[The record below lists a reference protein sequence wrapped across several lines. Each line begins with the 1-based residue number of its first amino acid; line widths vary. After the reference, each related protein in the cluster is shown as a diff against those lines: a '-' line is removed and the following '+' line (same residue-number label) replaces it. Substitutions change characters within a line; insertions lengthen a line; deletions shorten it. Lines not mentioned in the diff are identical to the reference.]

1 MKAAR
6 AETHNSNI
14 MTVNDKKA
22 ELLAPAGDTESLV
35 SALDFGA
42 DAVYLAGKT
51 FGMRAGARNF
61 SEEELAWAVKTAHE
75 RGVKVYLTCNTVPLN
90 GETDVFP
97 EFIAGAKNAGVDAV
111 IAADI
116 GVIAMVKEFAPGLEI
131 HASTQTG
138 IVNFRTAAELYKMG
152 VKRAV
157 LARELSLE
165 DIRKIRENIPEDM
178 ELEVFVHGAMC
189 VSFSGRCLISE
200 YLTGRNANRG
210 ECAQP
215 CRWGYYLMEEKRP
228 GEFFRVFEDEG
239 GSYILNSRDM
249 CMIEHL
255 DDLLEAG
262 VYSLKIEGRAK
273 SAYYTA
279 LTTNAYRAALDCA
292 LRGEEPPKWVLEEV
306 NKISHRPYCTGFFY
320 GHPNEGSGSQNPAE
334 ITNGGQYFKDSG
346 YIREYDF
353 VAAIDNCEGGV
364 MHLTTRNFFTLSD
377 ELEILAPKREPIK
390 FAPSEMFEDGEQIDT
405 ARHAMRKITIKTDI
419 EVPPH
424 SLLRKR
430 II

>member
-1 MKAAR
+1 
-6 AETHNSNI
+6 
-14 MTVNDKKA
+14 MTINNGNRA
-22 ELLAPAGDTESLV
+22 ELLAPAGDTECLI

-42 DAVYLAGKT
+42 DAVYLAGKM
-51 FGMRAGARNF
+51 FGMRAGAKNF
-61 SEEELAWAVKTAHE
+61 TDEDLITAVQTAHE
-75 RGVKVYLTCNTVPLN
+75 RGAKVYITCNTVPLN
-90 GETDVFP
+90 GELDEFP
-97 EFIAGAKNAGVDAV
+97 DFIARARQAGVDAV

-116 GVIAMVKEFAPGLEI
+116 GIIAMIKEFAPGLEI

-138 IVNFRTAAELYKMG
+138 VVNYRTAVELYKMG
-152 VKRAV
+152 VKRVV
-157 LARELSLE
+157 LAREVSLE
-165 DIRKIRENIPEDM
+165 NIKTIRKNIPEDM
-178 ELEVFVHGAMC
+178 EIEAFVHGAMC

-215 CRWGYYLMEEKRP
+215 CRWEYYLMEEKRP
-228 GEFFRVFEDEG
+228 GEFFKVFEDDD

-279 LTTNAYRAALDCA
+279 LTTNAYRAALDCV
-292 LRGEEPPKWVLEEV
+292 LNGTQPPRWVLDEV

-320 GHPNEGSGSQNPAE
+320 GHPSDGSGSQDPNQT
-334 ITNGGQYFKDSG
+334 TNGGQYFKDSS

-353 VAAIDNCEGGV
+353 VATVDRCENGV
-364 MHLTTRNFFTLSD
+364 MYLTTRNFFKLSD
-377 ELEILAPKREPIK
+377 ELEILAPQKEPIK
-390 FAPSEMFEDGEQIDT
+390 FSPVKMFDESGEEIDT
-405 ARHAMRKITIKTDI
+405 ARHAMRKISIPTDI
-419 EVPPH
+419 AVPEH

-430 II
+430 VD

>member
-1 MKAAR
+1 M
-6 AETHNSNI
+6 
-14 MTVNDKKA
+14 MTINNEKRA
-22 ELLAPAGDTESLV
+22 ELLAPAGDTESLI

-51 FGMRAGARNF
+51 FGMRAGAKNF
-61 SEEELAWAVKTAHE
+61 TDEDLITAVQTAHE
-75 RGVKVYLTCNTVPLN
+75 RGAKVYITCNTVPLN
-90 GETDVFP
+90 GELDEFP
-97 EFIAGAKNAGVDAV
+97 DFIARARQAGVDAV

-116 GVIAMVKEFAPGLEI
+116 GIIAMIKEFAPGLEI

-138 IVNFRTAAELYKMG
+138 VVNYRTAAELYKMG
-152 VKRAV
+152 VKRVV
-157 LARELSLE
+157 LAREVSLE
-165 DIRKIRENIPEDM
+165 NIKTIRKNIPDDM
-178 ELEVFVHGAMC
+178 EIEAFVHGAMC

-215 CRWGYYLMEEKRP
+215 CRWEYYLMEEKRP
-228 GEFFRVFEDEG
+228 GEFFKVFEDED

-292 LRGEEPPKWVLEEV
+292 LDGTQPPRWVLDEV

-320 GHPNEGSGSQNPAE
+320 GHPSDGSGSQDPN
-334 ITNGGQYFKDSG
+334 ITTNGGQYFKDSS

-353 VAAIDNCEGGV
+353 VATVDRCENGV
-364 MHLTTRNFFTLSD
+364 MHLTTRNFFKLSD
-377 ELEILAPKREPIK
+377 ELEILAPQKEPIK
-390 FAPSEMFEDGEQIDT
+390 FSPAKMFDESGEEIDT
-405 ARHAMRKITIKTDI
+405 ARHAMRKIFIPTDI
-419 EVPPH
+419 SVPEH

-430 II
+430 VD

>member
-1 MKAAR
+1 MNTMKR
-6 AETHNSNI
+6 
-14 MTVNDKKA
+14 A
-22 ELLAPAGDTESLV
+22 ELLAPAGDAESLQ

-42 DAVYLAGKT
+42 DAVYLAGKSY
-51 FGMRAGARNF
+51 GMRAGAKNF
-61 SEEELAWAVKTAHE
+61 DEEGLCQAVQNAHSHS
-75 RGVKVYLTCNTVPLN
+75 VKVYVTCNTVPLN
-90 GETDVFP
+90 EEADRFP
-97 EFIAGAKNAGVDAV
+97 EFISMVQNAGADAV

-116 GVIAMVKEFAPGLEI
+116 GVIAMIREYAPGLEI

-138 IVNFRTAAELYKMG
+138 IVNYRTACELYKMG

-157 LARELSLE
+157 LAREVNLE
-165 DIRKIRENIPEDM
+165 NIGIIREKIPQDM
-178 ELEVFVHGAMC
+178 EIEVFVHGAMC

-228 GEFFRVFEDEG
+228 NQFYKVFEDERG
-239 GSYILNSRDM
+239 TFILNARDM

-255 DDLLEAG
+255 DDLLDAG

-279 LTTNAYRAALDCA
+279 LTTNAYRSALDCV
-292 LRGEEPPKWVLEEV
+292 LKGETPPKWVLDEV

-320 GHPNEGSGSQNPAE
+320 GHPNDGSESQNPNE
-334 ITNGGQYFKDSG
+334 ITNGGQYFADSG
-346 YIREYDF
+346 YMREYDF
-353 VAAIDNCEGGV
+353 VGTVDRCENGV
-364 MHLTTRNFFTLSD
+364 MHVTQRNHFTLSD
-377 ELEILAPKREPIK
+377 ELEILAPQTAPIPFSPTK
-390 FAPSEMFEDGEQIDT
+390 MFNEDGEEIDT
-405 ARHAMRKITIKTDI
+405 ARHAMMKLTIPTDI
-419 EVPPH
+419 VVPPH

-430 II
+430 V

>member
-1 MKAAR
+1 MDNNGKR
-6 AETHNSNI
+6 
-14 MTVNDKKA
+14 A
-22 ELLAPAGDTESLV
+22 ELLAPAGDTESLLA
-35 SALDFGA
+35 ALDFGA
-42 DAVYLAGKT
+42 DAVYLAGKE
-51 FGMRAGARNF
+51 FGVRAGAKHF
-61 SEEELAWAVKTAHE
+61 TMEELVAAVQTAHE
-75 RGVKVYLTCNTVPLN
+75 RGVKVYITCNTVPLN
-90 GETDVFP
+90 GELEVFP
-97 EFIAGAKNAGVDAV
+97 EFIASAQEADVDAV

-116 GVIAMVKEFAPGLEI
+116 GVISMIKEYAPRLEI

-138 IVNFRTAAELYKMG
+138 IVNYRTAAELYKMG

-157 LARELSLE
+157 LAREVSLE
-165 DIRKIRENIPEDM
+165 GIKTIRRNIPEDM
-178 ELEVFVHGAMC
+178 EIEVFVHGAMC

-200 YLTGRNANRG
+200 YLTGRDANRG

-215 CRWGYYLMEEKRP
+215 CRWNYYLMEEKRP
-228 GEFFRVFEDEG
+228 GQFFRVFEDEG

-255 DDLLEAG
+255 EELLEAG

-292 LRGEEPPKWVLEEV
+292 MKGEQPPRWVLDEV

-320 GHPNEGSGSQNPAE
+320 GHPNEGSGSQEAGE
-334 ITNGGQYFKDSG
+334 ITNGGQYFSDSS

-353 VAAIDNCEGGV
+353 VATADRCENGV
-364 MHLTTRNFFTLSD
+364 MYLTTRNYFTLSD
-377 ELEILAPKREPIK
+377 ELEILAPKREPIR
-390 FAPSEMFEDGEQIDT
+390 FSPERMFGEGGEEIDA
-405 ARHAMRKITIKTDI
+405 ARHPMRKISIPTDI
-419 EVPPH
+419 EVPER

-430 II
+430 VK

>member
-1 MKAAR
+1 M
-6 AETHNSNI
+6 NN
-14 MTVNDKKA
+14 KKA
-22 ELLAPAGDTESLV
+22 ELLAPAGDEESLQ

-61 SEEELAWAVKTAHE
+61 DEEALFRAVQTAHE
-75 RGVKVYLTCNTVPLN
+75 KGARVYITCNTVPTN
-90 GETDVFP
+90 NEADKFP
-97 EFIAGAKNAGVDAV
+97 EFIATAQSAGVDAV

-116 GVIAMVKEFAPGLEI
+116 GVISMIKEFAPKLAI

-138 IVNFRTAAELYKMG
+138 VVNYRTALELYRMG
-152 VKRAV
+152 VKRVV
-157 LARELSLE
+157 LAREVDLE
-165 DIRKIRENIPEDM
+165 NIKIIRDNIPEDM
-178 ELEVFVHGAMC
+178 EIEAFVHGAMC

-215 CRWGYYLMEEKRP
+215 CRWKYYLMEEKRP
-228 GEFFRVFEDEG
+228 GEFYNVFENDE
-239 GSYILNSRDM
+239 GSYILNARDM

-255 DDLLEAG
+255 DDVLNAG

-273 SAYYTA
+273 SAYYSA
-279 LTTNAYRAALDCA
+279 VTTNAYRAALDSVLKGEAPPAWA
-292 LRGEEPPKWVLEEV
+292 LDEV

-320 GHPNEGSGSQNPAE
+320 GHPSDGSGSQEPNE

-346 YIREYDF
+346 YVREFDF
-353 VAAIDNCEGGV
+353 VATIDRCENGT
-364 MHLTTRNFFTLSD
+364 MYLTQRNYFTLND
-377 ELEILAPKREPIK
+377 ELEILAPGLEPIK
-390 FAPSEMFEDGEQIDT
+390 FAPALMFNDDGEQIDA
-405 ARHAMRKITIKTDI
+405 ARHAMSKITIQSGIT
-419 EVPPH
+419 VPPH

-430 II
+430 I

>member
-1 MKAAR
+1 MIDNNR
-6 AETHNSNI
+6 
-14 MTVNDKKA
+14 KA
-22 ELLAPAGDTESLV
+22 ELLAPAGDAESLL

-51 FGMRAGARNF
+51 FGMRAGAKNF
-61 SEEELAWAVKTAHE
+61 TDDELVTAVQTAHE
-75 RGVKVYLTCNTVPLN
+75 RGVKVYITCNTVPLN
-90 GETDVFP
+90 GEADDFP
-97 EFIAGAKNAGVDAV
+97 EYISKAQQAGVDAV

-116 GVIAMVKEFAPGLEI
+116 GVIAMINEFAPGLEI

-138 IVNFRTAAELYKMG
+138 IVNYRTAAELYKMG

-165 DIRKIRENIPEDM
+165 DIKAIRRNIPDDM
-178 ELEVFVHGAMC
+178 EIEVFVHGAMC
-189 VSFSGRCLISE
+189 MSFSGRCLISE
-200 YLTGRNANRG
+200 YLTGRDANRG

-228 GEFFRVFEDEG
+228 GEFFKVFEDEA

-262 VYSLKIEGRAK
+262 VYSFKIEGRAK

-292 LRGEEPPKWVLEEV
+292 LKGEAPPNWVLEEV

-320 GHPNEGSGSQNPAE
+320 GHPNEGSGSQNPAAV
-334 ITNGGQYFKDSG
+334 TNGGQYFKDSG

-353 VAAIDNCEGGV
+353 VATVDNCENGV
-364 MHLTTRNFFTLSD
+364 MYLTTRNYFTLAD
-377 ELEILAPKREPIK
+377 ELEILAPEREPVK
-390 FAPSEMFEDGEQIDT
+390 FAPETMFDDNGEEIDT
-405 ARHAMRKITIKTDI
+405 ARHAMRKITIPTDI
-419 EVPPH
+419 EVPAH

-430 II
+430 ISRKE

>member
-1 MKAAR
+1 
-6 AETHNSNI
+6 
-14 MTVNDKKA
+14 MTNKKA
-22 ELLAPAGDTESLV
+22 ELLAPAGDEESLL

-42 DAVYLAGKT
+42 DAVYLAGKSY
-51 FGMRAGARNF
+51 GMRAGAKNF
-61 SEEELAWAVKTAHE
+61 DEDGLCRAVQTAHA
-75 RGVKVYLTCNTVPLN
+75 RGVKVYVTCNTVPLN
-90 GETDVFP
+90 EEADRFP
-97 EFIAGAKNAGVDAV
+97 EFISMVQNVGADAV

-116 GVIAMVKEFAPGLEI
+116 GVIAMIREFAPGLEI

-138 IVNFRTAAELYKMG
+138 IVNYRTACELYKMG

-157 LARELSLE
+157 LAREVNLE
-165 DIRKIRENIPEDM
+165 NIRVIREKIPSDM
-178 ELEVFVHGAMC
+178 EIEVFVHGAMC

-228 GEFFRVFEDEG
+228 NEFYKVFEDERG
-239 GSYILNSRDM
+239 TFILNARDM

-255 DDLLEAG
+255 DDLIDAG

-292 LRGEEPPKWVLEEV
+292 LNGERPPQWVLDEV

-320 GHPNEGSGSQNPAE
+320 GHPNDGSESQNPNE
-334 ITNGGQYFKDSG
+334 ITNGGQYFTDSG
-346 YIREYDF
+346 YMRKYDF
-353 VAAIDNCEGGV
+353 VGTVDCCENGI
-364 MHLTTRNFFTLSD
+364 MTLTQRNHFTLSD
-377 ELEILAPKREPIK
+377 ELEILAPKTAPIPFSPTK
-390 FAPSEMFEDGEQIDT
+390 MFSESGEEIDT
-405 ARHAMRKITIKTDI
+405 ARHAMMKLTIPSDI
-419 EVPPH
+419 VVPPH

-430 II
+430 VWL

>member
-1 MKAAR
+1 MNNA
-6 AETHNSNI
+6 
-14 MTVNDKKA
+14 KKA
-22 ELLAPAGDTESLV
+22 ELLAPAGDTESLI

-42 DAVYLAGKT
+42 DAVYLAGKM
-51 FGMRAGARNF
+51 FGMRAGAKNF
-61 SEEELAWAVKTAHE
+61 DAEELAVAVKTAHD
-75 RGVKVYLTCNTVPLN
+75 RGVKIYLACNTVPLN
-90 GETDVFP
+90 GEADVFP
-97 EFIAGAKNAGVDAV
+97 EYIAAAQQAGVDAV

-116 GVIAMVKEFAPGLEI
+116 GIIAMIKEFAPGLEI

-138 IVNFRTAAELYKMG
+138 IVNYRTAAELYKMG

-157 LARELSLE
+157 LAREVSLE
-165 DIRKIRENIPEDM
+165 DIKTIRRNIPEDM
-178 ELEVFVHGAMC
+178 DIEVFVHGAMC

-228 GEFFRVFEDEG
+228 GEFFKVFEDEN

-279 LTTNAYRAALDCA
+279 LTVNAYRAALDCV
-292 LRGEEPPKWVLEEV
+292 LKGEKPPKWVFDEV

-320 GHPNEGSGSQNPAE
+320 GHPNEGSGSQSPNE
-334 ITNGGQYFKDSG
+334 ITNGGQYFSDSG
-346 YIREYDF
+346 YIRDYDF
-353 VAAIDNCEGGV
+353 VATVDKCENGV
-364 MHLTTRNFFTLSD
+364 MYLTTRNYFTLFD
-377 ELEILAPKREPIK
+377 ELEILAPNREPIRFSPEK
-390 FAPSEMFEDGEQIDT
+390 MFDDSGEEIDT
-405 ARHAMRKITIKTDI
+405 ARHAMRKIFIPSEI
-419 EVPPH
+419 EVPSH

-430 II
+430 IK

>member
-1 MKAAR
+1 MNNEKR
-6 AETHNSNI
+6 
-14 MTVNDKKA
+14 A
-22 ELLAPAGDTESLV
+22 ELLAPAGDTECLI

-51 FGMRAGARNF
+51 FGMRAGAKNF
-61 SEEELAWAVKTAHE
+61 DADELRAAVKMAHD
-75 RGVKVYLTCNTVPLN
+75 RGVKVYLACNTVPLN
-90 GETDVFP
+90 GETDDFP
-97 EFIAGAKNAGVDAV
+97 EYIAAAQQAGVDAV

-116 GVIAMVKEFAPGLEI
+116 GIIAMTKEYAPGLEI

-138 IVNFRTAAELYKMG
+138 IVNYRTALELYKMG

-157 LARELSLE
+157 LAREVSLE
-165 DIRKIRENIPEDM
+165 DIKTIRRNIPDDM
-178 ELEVFVHGAMC
+178 EIEVFVHGAMC

-200 YLTGRNANRG
+200 YFTGRDANRG

-228 GEFFRVFEDEG
+228 GEFFKVFEDES

-279 LTTNAYRAALDCA
+279 LTTNAYRAALDRV
-292 LRGEEPPKWVLEEV
+292 LKGEQPPGWVLDEV

-320 GHPNEGSGSQNPAE
+320 GHPNEGSGSQKPDE
-334 ITNGGQYFKDSG
+334 ITNGGQYYSDSG
-346 YIREYDF
+346 YIRDYDF
-353 VAAIDNCEGGV
+353 VATVDRCENGI
-364 MHLTTRNFFTLSD
+364 MYLTTRNYFTLSD
-377 ELEILAPKREPIK
+377 ELEILAPNCEPIK
-390 FAPSEMFEDGEQIDT
+390 FTPVKMFDDGGEEIDT
-405 ARHAMRKITIKTDI
+405 ARHAMRKITIPGEID
-419 EVPPH
+419 VPPH

-430 II
+430 IK